1 MFLVVCYQM
10 PRLKLTKV
18 EFTMK
23 RILLLTAIFLTA
35 CGPSAEEKRQVEI
48 EQQRI
53 EKEASEKLAQEKA
66 DRVAAVTCSIMS
78 ETRNMDGA
86 VRVEKM
92 NEAREKIGGEA
103 FLRGDDAIKEA
114 FQFGLCSELVLNEN
128 YDETLQPLKDAK
140 RERERIA
147 AEKLAEEY
155 RIAAEERAEE
165 QRIAREK
172 RSEEQRIAAEKQ
184 RIADSKPTVKE
195 EFYSNG
201 KLENRINYQ
210 PKSDGGKEHGLTESY
225 YENGQ
230 LHIIENY
237 KDGNRDGLFE
247 SYYKNGQFKQDY
259 CFKNN
264 EKVDMSY
271 CDSNLD
277 SGQLKRVK
285 LQRLLAESER
295 AQKIPVY
302 VPQPQYPRRAQ
313 TRGKEGYAVI
323 SIIITSTGGV
333 RDPVMIEEFPEG
345 WGFGRAAVKAAL
357 KLKYNPRVV
366 DGVSQEVTDVLYE
379 FTFQMTK

>member
-1 MFLVVCYQM
+1 MNKILIISLV
-10 PRLKLTKV
+10 
-18 EFTMK
+18 
-23 RILLLTAIFLTA
+23 LLAA
-35 CGPSAEEKRQVEI
+35 CGPNEVPNEVPSKDLVE
-48 EQQRI
+48 
-53 EKEASEKLAQEKA
+53 
-66 DRVAAVTCSIMS
+66 
-78 ETRNMDGA
+78 RNG
-86 VRVEKM
+86 
-92 NEAREKIGGEA
+92 
-103 FLRGDDAIKEA
+103 IKYEV
-114 FQFGLCSELVLNEN
+114 FSKVPFTGSFVSYN
-128 YDETLQPLKDAK
+128 Y
-140 RERERIA
+140 
-147 AEKLAEEY
+147 
-155 RIAAEERAEE
+155 
-165 QRIAREK
+165 
-172 RSEEQRIAAEKQ
+172 
-184 RIADSKPTVKE
+184 
-195 EFYSNG
+195 
-201 KLENRINYQ
+201 
-210 PKSDGGKEHGLTESY
+210 
-225 YENGQ
+225 NGQ
-230 LHIIENY
+230 LHIKENY

-323 SIIITSTGGV
+323 SLIITSTGGV

>member
-1 MFLVVCYQM
+1 MKLNMNKILIILSLVV
-10 PRLKLTKV
+10 L
-18 EFTMK
+18 
-23 RILLLTAIFLTA
+23 AS
-35 CGPSAEEKRQVEI
+35 CGPSAEEKRQVEM

-53 EKEASEKLAQEKA
+53 EQEASEKLAQEKA
-66 DRVAAVTCSIMS
+66 IRIAAVTCSIMS
-78 ETRNMDGA
+78 ETRNMDA
-86 VRVEKM
+86 AIRVEKM
-92 NEAREKIGGEA
+92 NDAREKIGGEP
-103 FLRGDDAIKEA
+103 FLRGDDAIQEA
-114 FQFGLCSELVLNEN
+114 FEWGLCQELVLNEI
-128 YDETLQPLKDAK
+128 YDETLQTLKDAK

-165 QRIAREK
+165 YRIAAEERAEEQRIAREK
-172 RSEEQRIAAEKQ
+172 RAEEQRIAAEKK

-230 LHIIENY
+230 LHIKENY

-323 SIIITSTGGV
+323 SVIITSTGGV